1 MGIFTKDLSEKITK
15 EGGVSFILKEHK
27 NLLLG
32 SIIINRNDDDDMDVN
47 YDDSDCVAY

>member
-1 MGIFTKDLSEKITK
+1 MGIFTKDLSKEITK

-32 SIIINRNDDDDMDVN
+32 SIIINSNDDDMDVN
-47 YDDSDCVAY
+47 YDDSDCVAF